1 MSSLQPAAVAP
12 VVPLIFAAPPPGLLP
27 LSSVAVP
34 PTGPQPRRLLERRS
48 RDVSNTTKNKD
59 GAGIGCVA
67 VQVNRAAQDRVPC
80 VGKAFHNHHAHIEK
94 EERKRVERISKERLK
109 ALKADDQEAY
119 IPTNSRGLGSQFP
132 FFLS

>member
-48 RDVSNTTKNKD
+48 RDV
-59 GAGIGCVA
+59 
-67 VQVNRAAQDRVPC
+67 NRAAQDRVSC